1 MKIIKIIKNSREG
14 MNEETIKNF
23 LYKNLPKEMINVLE
37 YDDPKTIERVL
48 KLLGIDYK
56 KVEDLTEG
64 TSHANPEMDE
74 AAAS

>member
-1 MKIIKIIKNSREG
+1 MINPAENSREG
-14 MNEETIKNF
+14 MNEDVIKNF
-23 LYKNLPKEMINVLE
+23 LYKNLPKEMINGLE

-56 KVEDLTEG
+56 KVEELGEG
-64 TSHANPEMDE
+64 GAHSNPELDE